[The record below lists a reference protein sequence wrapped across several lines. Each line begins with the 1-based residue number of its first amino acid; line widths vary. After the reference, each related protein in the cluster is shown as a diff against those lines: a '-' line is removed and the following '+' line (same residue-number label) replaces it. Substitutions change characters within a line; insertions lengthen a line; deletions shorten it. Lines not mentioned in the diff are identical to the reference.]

1 MPDLPLTPT
10 PSERK
15 KQIVAG
21 HNILFGAAYFLILA
35 LPEGWGIVRSYLEPD
50 VHSTVGR
57 GGFVWVEAG
66 QTDQIVFHRQ
76 RRISLD
82 LMIQIKRGKH
92 DRLDLKEVQV
102 SSQGSGV
109 AGGHPASYCFGEVKQ
124 GLFKK
129 KTFKTLR
136 VCFHCP
142 ELQHTL
148 FLHFTG
154 KCQEAD
160 LREINESLAGLEC
173 H

>member
-1 MPDLPLTPT
+1 MPDLPPT
-10 PSERK
+10 AASSERK
-15 KQIVAG
+15 KQIVAAK
-21 HNILFGAAYFLILA
+21 NLLFGTSYFLLLS

-50 VHSTVGR
+50 VHSTLGR

-66 QTDQIVFHRQ
+66 QTDQIVFNRQ
-76 RRISLD
+76 RRIAVD
-82 LMIQIKRGKH
+82 LVIQIKRGKH
-92 DRLDLKEVQV
+92 DQLDLKEVEI

-109 AGGHPASYCFGEVKQ
+109 AGGHPASYCYGEVKQ

-129 KTFKTLR
+129 KTFRTLR

-154 KCQEAD
+154 NCQEAD
-160 LREINESLAGLEC
+160 LKEIYESLATLEC

>member
-1 MPDLPLTPT
+1 MPNLPPS
-10 PSERK
+10 PGSSERK
-15 KQIVAG
+15 QQIVAAK
-21 HNILFGAAYFLILA
+21 NLLFGTSYFLILY

-50 VHSTVGR
+50 VHSTLGR

-66 QTDQIVFHRQ
+66 QTDQIVFNRQ
-76 RRISLD
+76 RRIALD
-82 LMIQIKRGKH
+82 FTIQIKLGKH
-92 DRLDLKEVQV
+92 DGLDLKEVQV
-102 SSQGSGV
+102 SSRGSGV
-109 AGGHPASYCFGEVKQ
+109 AGGHPAAYCYGEVKQ

-129 KTFKTLR
+129 KTLKTLR

-160 LREINESLAGLEC
+160 LREIYDSLSGLEC

>member
-1 MPDLPLTPT
+1 MRDLPPSPAPT
-10 PSERK
+10 EQK
-15 KQIVAG
+15 KQIVAAK
-21 HNILFGAAYFLILA
+21 NLLFGTSYFVILS
-35 LPEGWGIVRSYLEPD
+35 LPDGWGIVRSYLEPD
-50 VHSTVGR
+50 VHSTLGR
-57 GGFVWVEAG
+57 GGIVWVEAG
-66 QTDQIVFHRQ
+66 QADQIVFNRQ
-76 RRISLD
+76 RRIALD

-92 DRLDLKEVQV
+92 DILDLKEVQV

-109 AGGHPASYCFGEVKQ
+109 AGGHPASLCYGEVKQ

-129 KTFKTLR
+129 KTLKTLR

-154 KCQEAD
+154 NCEEAV
-160 LREINESLAGLEC
+160 LREICESLAGLEC

>member
-1 MPDLPLTPT
+1 MPDFPLSPT
-10 PSERK
+10 PSERT
-15 KQIVAG
+15 KQIVAAK
-21 HNILFGAAYFLILA
+21 NLLFGTSYFLILS

-50 VHSTVGR
+50 VHSTAGR

-66 QTDQIVFHRQ
+66 QTDQIVFHRK

-82 LMIQIKRGKH
+82 LMIQIRRGKH

-102 SSQGSGV
+102 SSQGSGI
-109 AGGHPASYCFGEVKQ
+109 AGGHPASYCYGEVKQ

-142 ELQHTL
+142 EMQHTL

-154 KCQEAD
+154 NCQEAD
-160 LREINESLAGLEC
+160 LKELHESLAWLEC

>member
-1 MPDLPLTPT
+1 MLDPPPFPT

-15 KQIVAG
+15 KQIVAAK
-21 HNILFGAAYFLILA
+21 NILFGTGYFVILS
-35 LPEGWGIVRSYLEPD
+35 LPDGWGITRSYLEPD
-50 VHSTVGR
+50 IHSTVMR
-57 GGFVWVEAG
+57 DLITWVESG
-66 QTDQIVFHRQ
+66 QTDQIVFHPY

-92 DRLDLKEVQV
+92 DSLDLKGVHV
-102 SSQGSGV
+102 STQGPGIV
-109 AGGHPASYCFGEVKQ
+109 GGHPAIHCFGEAQ
-124 GLFKK
+124 EGLFKK
-129 KTFKTLR
+129 KTRKTLR
-136 VCFHCP
+136 VCFYCQ

-160 LREINESLAGLEC
+160 LKEIYNSLMDLEC

>member
-1 MPDLPLTPT
+1 MPDLPLSPT
-10 PSERK
+10 SSERK
-15 KQIVAG
+15 KQIVAAK
-21 HNILFGAAYFLILA
+21 NLLFGTGYFLILS

-66 QTDQIVFHRQ
+66 QTDQIVFNRQ
-76 RRISLD
+76 RRIALD
-82 LMIQIKRGKH
+82 FMIQIKLGKH

-109 AGGHPASYCFGEVKQ
+109 AGGHPASYCYGEVKQ

-129 KTFKTLR
+129 KTLKTLR

-160 LREINESLAGLEC
+160 LREIQESLAVLEC